1 MDEKTRELD
10 GQAGVNPR
18 KRTAWRAR
26 CGYRPLAW
34 CLGAAALL
42 AIPEA
47 AWAGGDGGG
56 HGLLGAI
63 GISIIAATV
72 LAYLAYLTKQPL
84 LLAYIAAGAVIGP
97 KFGFGWVQSQE
108 DIRIIAEIG
117 LILLLFMIGL
127 ELDLKK
133 LKESGKDLITTG
145 ILQFVLCA
153 VMGLGFFMLLGFTI
167 GEPYEYRI
175 FGVKVLGSE
184 YDLLYLAV
192 CMALS
197 STTIVV
203 KLLYEKFELD
213 TLAGRLTLGV
223 LVFQDIWAI
232 VVLSIQSS
240 LANPQLLAILRDFAE
255 AGLVVVISLALSKY
269 VLGYIFRK
277 IARLPELVLVASLGW
292 CFLIAGLAGEFG
304 LSMEMGALIA
314 GVAISTFP
322 YNLDIIAKIVSIRD
336 FFITLFFVALGMAIP
351 NPLDN
356 LGMFLVAGAAAL
368 FLVASRFLSVYPILY
383 FLKNGNRV
391 SLLTS
396 INLSQLSEFA
406 LVITVIGVKEK
417 HIVPDIQTIIIFVFV
432 VTSVAST
439 YMIKFSHQLQEVLGR
454 GLAAIGF
461 KDLASAPAEAAK
473 EHKDIALL
481 GFFRVAS
488 ALIREVEDAAGD
500 LKDKMVVV
508 DFNPG
513 VLQKLPQHGVRVFY
527 GDISNPETLHH
538 ADLEEARI
546 VISTIPDE
554 ILVGTSNQRLIDTI
568 RKMAPEA
575 RIIVTAESPLRAL
588 RLYEAGADYVYLPNQ
603 LAARHLLEVVA
614 RLLRGEEIVLKE
626 EEMARLA
633 KRDEVIG

>member
-1 MDEKTRELD
+1 MWSRL
-10 GQAGVNPR
+10 R
-18 KRTAWRAR
+18 L
-26 CGYRPLAW
+26 PLAW
-34 CLGAAALL
+34 CLGVAAVLAL
-42 AIPEA
+42 PDA
-47 AWAGGDGGG
+47 AWASGDPGGL
-56 HGLLGAI
+56 GLLSAI
-63 GISIIAATV
+63 GVSIIAATV

-97 KFGFGWVQSQE
+97 KFGFGWVQSE
-108 DIRIIAEIG
+108 ADIRTIAHIG

-145 ILQFVLCA
+145 VLQFVLCA
-153 VMGLGFFMLLGFTI
+153 ALGLGFFMLLGFTI

-175 FGVKVLGSE
+175 FGVKVLGGE

-240 LANPQLLAILRDFAE
+240 LANPQLLAILQDFAE

-269 VLGYIFRK
+269 VLGYVFRK

-417 HIVPDIQTIIIFVFV
+417 HIVPDIQTIITFVFV
-432 VTSVAST
+432 MTSVAST
-439 YMIKFSHQLQEVLGR
+439 YMIKFSNPLQKVLGR

-461 KDLASAPAEAAK
+461 KDLVSAPPETAK
-473 EHKDIALL
+473 EPKDIALL

-488 ALIREVEDAAGD
+488 ALLREVEDAAPD
-500 LKDKMVVV
+500 LKDKMLVV

-513 VLQKLPQHGVRVFY
+513 VLQKLPEHGVKVVY

-538 ADLEEARI
+538 ADLEEAKI

-554 ILVGTSNQRLIDTI
+554 ILVGTNNQRLIDTI
-568 RKMAPEA
+568 KKMAPEA

-614 RLLRGEEIVLKE
+614 RLFRGEEVVLQE

-633 KRDEVIG
+633 ERDEVIG